1 MNSPLRTTMPNR
13 FVSIVFL
20 LVLCLATV
28 GLYAP
33 FASNALVFDDHNIFS
48 NSAVFDLALSFS
60 PDQTRSLPYFLIGF
74 VHVLSDANLVW
85 NRYASIALHCLVSIV
100 LFFFLNRVLVRVC
113 RDDAT
118 RLRVAGL
125 ASLWMALSPV
135 AVYANGYL
143 IQRPIVVAT
152 LFGVVSAT
160 LYLRAQHQERT
171 VDLLSAAV
179 LAFLSAM
186 SKEHA
191 VLLPAATI
199 MLTPLVSDWNRRSLS
214 RAAGYFLLTLP
225 GAVWAILHRHA
236 AADAVNVEVFAG
248 DVLMQFARP
257 EYLSSSFG
265 LWLMS
270 AGTQL
275 VLFWKYLFFWLVP
288 NPAWMSA
295 DLRVDFEAFG
305 AGYGMAVAALSFIA
319 LCGVGAYWLF
329 RRGRGWLGGSAAAL
343 LFVAI
348 PLAIELAAVRV
359 QEPFVLYRS
368 FLWMPGYALLF
379 ALLLSRGSA
388 WAANQGVLAGRAF
401 WIVALVATVGL
412 VPLAQD
418 RLRSFSSEEALW
430 QDALEKLP
438 RPDVPGA
445 DRIYYNLAGEAY
457 KRKDYAQALRRSEQ
471 VIAQN
476 PRAFHGYLARG
487 TSLLALGEIDEA
499 ERAFADAG
507 KRNPPREFL
516 GYIEYKHCGVAQ
528 ARGLREQ
535 SIACLRRSAKMGY
548 GMARFQLQMA
558 GIPVEE

>member
-1 MNSPLRTTMPNR
+1 MRNR
-13 FVSIVFL
+13 FASIVFL
-20 LVLCLATV
+20 LVLCAVTV

-48 NSAVFDLALSFS
+48 NRVVFDYALGFS
-60 PDQTRSLPYFLIGF
+60 LDKPRSLPYFLIGF

-85 NRYASIALHCLVSIV
+85 NRYAGIALHCLVSIA
-100 LFFFLNRVLVRVC
+100 LFFFLYRALARVC
-113 RDDAT
+113 RDDAA

-125 ASLWMALSPV
+125 ACLWMALSPM
-135 AVYANGYL
+135 AVYASGYL
-143 IQRPIVVAT
+143 IQRTIVLAT
-152 LFGVVSAT
+152 LFGLVSAT
-160 LYLRAQHQERT
+160 LYLRAQQQERT
-171 VDLLSAAV
+171 VDLLSAAL

-199 MLTPLVSDWNRRSLS
+199 MLTPLVADWNRRSLS
-214 RAAGYFLLTLP
+214 RAVGYFLLTLP
-225 GAVWAILHRHA
+225 GAVWTILHRHSGNEV
-236 AADAVNVEVFAG
+236 VNVEIFAG
-248 DVLMQFARP
+248 DVLSQFARP

-305 AGYGMAVAALSFIA
+305 SGVGMAAAALSFIV
-319 LCGVGAYWLF
+319 LCAVGGYWWY
-329 RRGRGWLGGSAAAL
+329 RRGRGWLGGCAAAL
-343 LFVAI
+343 LFAAI
-348 PLAIELAAVRV
+348 FLAIELAAVRV

-368 FLWMPGYALLF
+368 FLWIPGYALLF

-388 WAANQGVLAGRAF
+388 WAANQGVMAGRAF
-401 WIVALVATVGL
+401 WVVALAAAFGL
-412 VPLAQD
+412 FPLAQD

-430 QDALEKLP
+430 QDALDKLP

-457 KRKDYAQALRRSEQ
+457 KRKDYAQALQRSDQ

-499 ERAFADAG
+499 ERAFAEAG
-507 KRNPPREFL
+507 KRNPPGKFL
-516 GYIEYKHCGVAQ
+516 GYIEHKHCGVAQ
-528 ARGLREQ
+528 ARGLREE

-548 GMARFQLQMA
+548 EMARFQLQMA

>member
-1 MNSPLRTTMPNR
+1 MPNR
-13 FVSIVFL
+13 VVSIIFL
-20 LVLCLATV
+20 IVLCLATL

-33 FASNALVFDDHNIFS
+33 FASNSLVFDDHNIFS
-48 NSAVFDLALSFS
+48 NRAVFDLALGFS
-60 PDQTRSLPYFLIGF
+60 LDKPRSLPYFLIGA
-74 VHVLSDANLVW
+74 VHVLSDANLVL
-85 NRYASIALHCLVSIV
+85 NRYASIALHCLVSIA
-100 LFFFLNRVLVRVC
+100 LFFFLNRALARVC

-125 ASLWMALSPV
+125 ACLWMALSPV

-143 IQRPIVVAT
+143 IQRTVVLAT
-152 LFGVVSAT
+152 LFGLVSAT
-160 LYLRAQHQERT
+160 LYLRAQQQERT
-171 VDLLSAAV
+171 VDLLSATA

-191 VLLPAATI
+191 VLFPAATI
-199 MLTPLVSDWNRRSLS
+199 MLTPLVADWNRRSLS
-214 RAAGYFLLTLP
+214 RAVGYFLLALP
-225 GAVWAILHRHA
+225 GAVWAILHRHSGNEV
-236 AADAVNVEVFAG
+236 VNVEIFAG
-248 DVLMQFARP
+248 DLLTQFARP

-295 DLRVDFEAFG
+295 DLRVDFEAFSSE
-305 AGYGMAVAALSFIA
+305 YGMAAAALSFIA
-319 LCGVGAYWLF
+319 LCAVGGYWLY
-329 RRGRGWLGGSAAAL
+329 RRGRGWLGGCAAAL
-343 LFVAI
+343 LFAAI

-379 ALLLSRGSA
+379 ALLLCRGSA
-388 WAANQGVLAGRAF
+388 WAANQGVLVGRAF
-401 WIVALVATVGL
+401 SVVALVAAFGL
-412 VPLAQD
+412 FPLTQD

-430 QDALEKLP
+430 QDALDKLP

-499 ERAFADAG
+499 ERAFDEAG

-548 GMARFQLQMA
+548 EMARFQLQMA